1 MSRSDLQSV
10 KDTLV
15 EEARQES
22 KKLRANIKTLKGTK
36 YIAVLILKKWK
47 MKFLYEI
54 LKLKKNIFN
63 ILQ

>member
-47 MKFLYEI
+47 MKFLYKI
-54 LKLKKNIFN
+54 LK
-63 ILQ
+63 